1 MLQAPDC
8 HMDPQEA
15 QPGIPEQSTYFDPE
29 APDVSEQQFSA
40 SLDAVDPKPSFVLDD
55 AENKLEAQA
64 TPQLAPADEP
74 RLQPLETGHAIVNE
88 PDTPLSTMGDDWRD
102 QVSAKVN
109 HYKSRKAP
117 KVRYPSLHLQFEPP
131 PSRVRANPEF
141 EPQLSTDLPL
151 QVEIPRSR
159 QAPENPVSLEAT
171 ARVIEFPRPAGPP
184 SPLDELAEPLLDRP
198 RILEAPGLVPPPPAL
213 GGILIEGAKEQT
225 PERRPGFDM
234 PLSCAPLG
242 RKLSAAGVDGLLVAT
257 GLAIFGYVLF
267 RFHAP
272 LQPSKPIFE
281 AAAIVIAVLWCAYQY
296 AFLVY
301 TGSTPGLR
309 TCRLAL
315 TRFDGRPVS
324 RNLRRWRVLA
334 SFLSCISL
342 GLGYAW
348 CFLDEDQLSWHD
360 RITKTHLACAQPADH
375 S

>member
-1 MLQAPDC
+1 MLQALDRK
-8 HMDPQEA
+8 MDPQEA
-15 QPGIPEQSTYFDPE
+15 QPGIPEQSTYFDPD

-55 AENKLEAQA
+55 PESKIEPQA
-64 TPQLAPADEP
+64 TTLPSPSDGEP
-74 RLQPLETGHAIVNE
+74 LHSPETGDPILNE
-88 PDTPLSTMGDDWRD
+88 PNAPLSTMGDDWRN

-131 PSRVRANPEF
+131 PARVRTSVEL
-141 EPQLSTDLPL
+141 EPQLSDDPPL

-159 QAPENPVSLEAT
+159 PVPENPVSLEAT

-184 SPLDELAEPLLDRP
+184 PALDELAEPLLDRP

-213 GGILIEGAKEQT
+213 GGILIEGAKEPT

-234 PLSCAPLG
+234 PLSSAPLG
-242 RKLSAAGVDGLLVAT
+242 RKLSAAGVDGLFIAAA
-257 GLAIFGYVLF
+257 LAIFGYMLF
-267 RFHAP
+267 RFNAP
-272 LQPSKPIFE
+272 LQPGKLIFE
-281 AAAIVIAVLWCAYQY
+281 AAATVVAVLWCAYQY

-301 TGSTPGLR
+301 TGSTPGTR
-309 TCRLAL
+309 ICRLAL

-324 RNLRRWRVLA
+324 RNLRRCRVLA

-348 CFLDEDQLSWHD
+348 CFFDEDQLSWHD
-360 RITKTHLACAQPADH
+360 RITKTHLACARPADQ

>member
-1 MLQAPDC
+1 MLQAPDRQ
-8 HMDPQEA
+8 MDPQES
-15 QPGIPEQSTYFDPE
+15 QTGVPEQSTYFDPD

-40 SLDAVDPKPSFVLDD
+40 SLDAVDPKASFVVDD
-55 AENKLEAQA
+55 PELKHEQQA
-64 TPQLAPADEP
+64 TSLPAPNDEP
-74 RLQPLETGHAIVNE
+74 PLQPIETGDSIVNQPE
-88 PDTPLSTMGDDWRD
+88 APLSTMGDDWRD

-131 PSRVRANPEF
+131 PARPRANMEL
-141 EPQLSTDLPL
+141 EPQLSNDPPW

-159 QAPENPVSLEAT
+159 QVPENPVSLEAT

-184 SPLDELAEPLLDRP
+184 RPLDELAEPLLDRP
-198 RILEAPGLVPPPPAL
+198 RIMEAPGLMPPPPAL
-213 GGILIEGAKEQT
+213 GGILIEGAKEPP

-234 PLSCAPLG
+234 PLSSAPLG
-242 RKLSAAGVDGLLVAT
+242 RKLSAAGVDGLFVAAA
-257 GLAIFGYVLF
+257 LAIFGYVLF
-267 RFHAP
+267 RFNAP
-272 LQPSKPIFE
+272 LQPGKPIFE
-281 AAAIVIAVLWCAYQY
+281 AAAMVVAALWFAYQY

-301 TGSTPGLR
+301 TGSTPGIRL
-309 TCRLAL
+309 CRLAL

-324 RNLRRWRVLA
+324 RSLRRWRVLA
-334 SFLSCISL
+334 SFLSWISL

-360 RITKTHLACAQPADH
+360 RITKTHLACARPADH